1 MQCDDLSATSDL
13 SAVLPLVSCTP
24 PPPPPPPPTIPSHS
38 MDGSSH
44 LWEESY
50 EIAKI
55 SGGFEQISNFLRLK
69 LSYVASTG

>member
-13 SAVLPLVSCTP
+13 SAVLPLVSCAT
-24 PPPPPPPPTIPSHS
+24 PPPPTIPSDS

-44 LWEESY
+44 LWEETY

-55 SGGFEQISNFLRLK
+55 
-69 LSYVASTG
+69 